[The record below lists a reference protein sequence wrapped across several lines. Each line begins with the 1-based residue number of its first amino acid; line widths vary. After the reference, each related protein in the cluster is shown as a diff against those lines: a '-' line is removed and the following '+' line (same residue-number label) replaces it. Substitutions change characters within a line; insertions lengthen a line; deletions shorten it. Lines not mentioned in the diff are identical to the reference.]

1 MRSNSD
7 LTLYQRSV
15 VAGAEAWTRVQVLG
29 VHWEDSDGAKVL
41 PNGTI
46 RDDKA
51 TVYVPYARRPVTEFT
66 EGDVIVRGLVADA
79 ITTGF
84 TISDL
89 KRKYRDVLTVRR
101 VTRRDFGSLAMRHWE
116 IAAS

>member
-15 VAGAEAWTRVQVLG
+15 VAGAEAWTRVQVLA
-29 VHWEDSDGAKVL
+29 VHWEDSDGARVL

-51 TVYVPYARRPVTEFT
+51 TVYVPFARAVEFA
-66 EGDVIVRGLVADA
+66 EGDVITRGLVTDT
-79 ITTGF
+79 ITTSF
-84 TISDL
+84 TITDL
-89 KRKYRDVLTVRR
+89 KKKYSDVLTVRR
-101 VTRRDFGSLAMRHWE
+101 VTRRDFGSVAMQHLE
-116 IAAS
+116 IGAS

>member
-1 MRSNSD
+1 MQSNSD

-15 VAGAEAWTRVQVLG
+15 AAGAEAWTRVQVLA
-29 VHWEDSDGAKVL
+29 VQWEDSDGARVL

-51 TVYVPYARRPVTEFT
+51 TVYVPFARAVEFS
-66 EGDVIVRGLVADA
+66 EGDVIVRGLVTDT
-79 ITTGF
+79 ITTSF

-89 KRKYRDVLTVRR
+89 KRKYRDTLTVKR
-101 VTRRDFGSLAMRHWE
+101 VTRRDFGSAAMQHLE
-116 IAAS
+116 IAAA

>member
-15 VAGAEAWTRVQVLG
+15 VAGSEAWTRVQVLA
-29 VHWEDSDGAKVL
+29 VHWEDSDGARVL

-51 TVYVPYARRPVTEFT
+51 TVYVPFARAVEFA
-66 EGDVIVRGLVADA
+66 EGDVIVRGLVTDT
-79 ITTGF
+79 ITTSF

-89 KRKYRDVLTVRR
+89 KRKYRDTLTIKR
-101 VTRRDFGSLAMRHWE
+101 VTRRNFGSAAMQHWE
-116 IAAS
+116 LSAA

>member
-46 RDDKA
+46 KDDKA
-51 TVYVPYARRPVTEFT
+51 MVFVPFARGPIDFQ
-66 EGDVIVRGLVADA
+66 EGHVIVRGLVTDA
-79 ITTGF
+79 ITASF